1 MQSLTERSLNEN
13 FARGE
18 GVENV
23 KSHTSLLRS
32 SLNPTRLGGE
42 VRNAKHS
49 TTRHI
54 SNGLLFGMLLSPLAA
69 SITFIKTDR
78 EFLQSSQIGMGSEML
93 HTNFIDICWER
104 SS

>member
-54 SNGLLFGMLLSPLAA
+54 SNISGEAG
-69 SITFIKTDR
+69 IWRT
-78 EFLQSSQIGMGSEML
+78 SEV
-93 HTNFIDICWER
+93 
-104 SS
+104 S